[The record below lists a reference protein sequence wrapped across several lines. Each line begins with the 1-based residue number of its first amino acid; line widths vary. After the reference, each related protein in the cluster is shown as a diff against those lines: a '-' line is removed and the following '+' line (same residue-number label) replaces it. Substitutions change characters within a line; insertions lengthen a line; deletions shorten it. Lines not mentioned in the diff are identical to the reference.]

1 MKFSLPPLVGRG
13 LAVLL
18 LLIVVMTVLV
28 AMVFPIIDSLA
39 DADRSN
45 EEYRK
50 ALAHSRRLEFDL
62 KNLAAQLVELRQVQ
76 SSQSGFLQGA
86 NESLATAQLQNRIK
100 NLVETG
106 GGELRSTQVLP
117 VRDEGKFRRIIVRG
131 QMAAN
136 TAALQRIFYDIESAS
151 PYLILD
157 NIDIRARPSP
167 RLQDAFPE
175 DTMLD
180 VRFDLYGYVRG
191 TT

>member
-1 MKFSLPPLVGRG
+1 MKIAFSPMVSRF
-13 LAVLL
+13 LAGMLL
-18 LLIVVMTVLV
+18 LLIVLTVAVGVVM
-28 AMVFPIIDSLA
+28 PIIDGLA
-39 DADRSN
+39 GAELAN
-45 EEYRK
+45 QEYRL
-50 ALAHSRRLEFDL
+50 ALARSRVLDQEL
-62 KNLAAQLVELRQVQ
+62 KNLKDELTEIRQIQ
-76 SSQSGFLQGA
+76 ASQSGFLEGA

-100 NLVETG
+100 TIIETG

-131 QMAAN
+131 QMATN
-136 TAALQRIFYDIESAS
+136 TPAMQRIFYDIESAS

-167 RLQDAFPE
+167 RAQENVPT

-191 TT
+191 NS

>member
-1 MKFSLPPLVGRG
+1 MKLFLPPIASRL
-13 LAVLL
+13 LAALL
-18 LLIVVMTVLV
+18 LLLVVVTIMVVVVM
-28 AMVFPIIDSLA
+28 PIVDSFAITRL
-39 DADRSN
+39 SN
-45 EEYRK
+45 EEYRS
-50 ALAHSRRLEFDL
+50 ALARSRVLDLEL
-62 KNLAAQLVELRQVQ
+62 KNITAQLAEIRQAQ

-100 NLVETG
+100 SLVEAG

-131 QMAAN
+131 QMATN
-136 TAALQRIFYDIESAS
+136 TTGMQHIFYDIESAS

-167 RLQDAFPE
+167 GSPDNSPQ

-180 VRFDLYGYVRG
+180 VRFDIYGYVRG
-191 TT
+191 AS